1 MSLNWNIEKVKDWEN
16 FNDEQRVVLDS
27 IIWLT
32 MAIGI
37 GEITEDNHKEFF
49 ARLHMIEKL
58 FGGVIFRE
66 GKYRTIKLDE
76 VKDLIG
82 LTTNVSSITRA
93 QFNKNQLQ
101 RFYREMGV

>member
-16 FNDEQRVVLDS
+16 LNDEQRVVLDS
-27 IIWLT
+27 IIWLS

-37 GEITEDNHKEFF
+37 GEITEDNYKEFF
-49 ARLHMIEKL
+49 ARIHMIEKL
-58 FGGVIFRE
+58 FGGVIFRDR
-66 GKYRTIKLDE
+66 KYRTIKLDE

-82 LTTNVSSITRA
+82 LTTNVSKISRT
-93 QFNKNQLQ
+93 QFNKNQLG